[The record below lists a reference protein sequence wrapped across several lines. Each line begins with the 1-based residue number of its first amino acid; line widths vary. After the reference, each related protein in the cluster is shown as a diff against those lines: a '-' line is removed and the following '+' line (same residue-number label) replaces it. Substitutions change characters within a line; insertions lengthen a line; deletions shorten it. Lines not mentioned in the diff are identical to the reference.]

1 MPISKRGDSF
11 QVSITINGRR
21 VRKTFRDRFKAQQY
35 EAEVKADLMA
45 GREPKDLTKKSKRK
59 GVPLTVGGMAD
70 HIYEMEWKFQK
81 AADHTYNRVQKVVDY
96 FGEST
101 PLEAVDA
108 FSLEAYTLHLRNKEG
123 NGPSTIN
130 RKMAIIS
137 KILGYAHRHQVI
149 KFKPHIKSQREPD
162 GRIKY
167 YTNEEEAALNNKMLE
182 LSGPGNNF
190 GCVSDFFTICIDTGM
205 RRGECLSVEW
215 EDVDFEKRQ
224 VVLPDPDMIKAALPR
239 SIPMT
244 TRVYDILSRR
254 KLDKSK
260 RRRPFMFTSHQLDFQ
275 VQRFKDEVVETGEK
289 YMDIED
295 VPLFH
300 TCRHT
305 FISRLLQKGVP
316 LTTVRELAGHRDI
329 STTMRYAHLSPN
341 NHTDAISLLEKEA

>member
-1 MPISKRGDSF
+1 MPIRNRGNSY
-11 QVSITINGRR
+11 QVSVTINGRR
-21 VRKTFRDRFKAQQY
+21 VRKTFRELTKAKQY
-35 EAEVKADLMA
+35 EAEVRADLMA
-45 GREPKDLTKKSKRK
+45 GREPKDLTRKAKRS

-96 FGEST
+96 FREDT
-101 PLEAVDA
+101 PLEAVTA
-108 FSLEAYTLHLRNKEG
+108 YSLEAYTLHLRSVEN

-162 GRIKY
+162 GRMKY
-167 YTNEEEAALNNKMLE
+167 YTHEEEKALIDKLLE
-182 LSGPGNNF
+182 LDSPRNKF
-190 GCVSDFFTICIDTGM
+190 KSVSDFFTICIDTGM
-205 RRGECLSVEW
+205 RRGELLNLEW

-244 TRVYDILSRR
+244 TRVRELFIAR
-254 KLDKSK
+254 KLHRNKCE
-260 RRRPFMFTSHQLDFQ
+260 RPFLMTGHQLDAQ
-275 VQRFKDEVVETGEK
+275 VQKFKDAVVNTGER

-329 STTMRYAHLSPN
+329 GTTMRYAHLSPN
-341 NHTDAISLLEKEA
+341 NHVDAISLLERGA